1 MATAETVDLGPPHE
15 PKEDSIKI
23 FFDIEV
29 ELKKT
34 LQHMRHDMNKHE
46 PAYFAAVEQLSD
58 AQLTNFSSDDLVL
71 VRIAK
76 SAYGLH
82 LLGKV
87 QLPESNNKAFFHF
100 RAFVGGDTV
109 KLHCIHSEEIEEADG
124 SKTFKAIF
132 TWNDPLEWFDT

>member
-1 MATAETVDLGPPHE
+1 MATAETVELGVAHV
-15 PKEDSIKI
+15 PKEESVKI
-23 FFDIEV
+23 FSDIEV

-46 PAYFAAVEQLSD
+46 PAYFAPVQQLSD
-58 AQLTNFSSDDLVL
+58 AQLTNFSTKDLVL
-71 VRIAK
+71 VRVAK

-87 QLPESNNKAFFHF
+87 KLPESHDKAFFHF

-109 KLHCIHSEEIEEADG
+109 KLHCIHTEEIEEADG

-132 TWNDPLEWFDT
+132 SQNDPLEWFDT